1 MLDLKSR
8 SESLHRTREAAQ
20 IFRLARSI
28 AVSAGIERS
37 FKITSGG
44 VDACRFLI
52 SLALRPDF
60 RSTLQEGL
68 LSLCF
73 PVSLLNP
80 LERLL
85 KTSRFLHLGY
95 EEPHGEPVCKIY
107 CEAPPADGPR
117 VKVHASFKWRPRD
130 PDDFASDEYWRLSG
144 LDAKALRCRIAE
156 TLESNGA
163 LLTALR
169 PLVDRV
175 LTRVP
180 MEELFFLE
188 VMRGDVRRSFDLR
201 LYDAELAVTDVAD
214 MALSVADALDAGELG
229 PLLAERGGEKL
240 GHVSAGSSFATF
252 YHGAEDLL

>member
-20 IFRLARSI
+20 IFRLARWI
-28 AVSAGIERS
+28 GVSGGLERS
-37 FKITSGG
+37 FKITSGD
-44 VDACRFLI
+44 VDARRFLI

-60 RSTLQEGL
+60 RPALQEGL
-68 LSLCF
+68 RSLCF
-73 PVSLLNP
+73 PVSLFNP
-80 LERLL
+80 LEQLC
-85 KTSRFLHLGY
+85 KTARFLHLGY

-144 LDAKALRCRIAE
+144 LDQDGLRRRITE
-156 TLESNGA
+156 TLEPNGA
-163 LLTALR
+163 LLAALQ

-175 LTRVP
+175 LARIPADEV
-180 MEELFFLE
+180 FFLE

-201 LYDAELAVTDVAD
+201 LYDAELVVADVASV
-214 MALSVADALDAGELG
+214 ALSVGDALAGDGLG
-229 PLLAERGGEKL
+229 PLLAECGEEKL
-240 GHVSAGSSFATF
+240 GHVSAGPSFVTF